1 MAQPMKVRSMVV
13 AALAV
18 ITPVGVTPAAARPAG
33 ETIAASAAPAL
44 PETDRIRIAEAFR
57 LADAMGTRVWPHWDE
72 APFAVL
78 LVTQEHEFL
87 IRHPS
92 PTSDFTLIGDDA
104 LLKQKVWFRK
114 RQFATDLLATFPAVA
129 GVSTIVIGQAE
140 ATESKTSSRWVITL
154 LHEHFHQYQDTRPG
168 NDAAVNAL
176 GLARGDTTGM
186 WMLNYPFPYADAT
199 IGAQVQGLGR
209 ALAAALGARGRKD
222 FDARLGSLIA
232 TREQVRAALA
242 PDDRRYIAFQFWKE
256 GIARYTEYR
265 IASLAASDYEP
276 TAAFSGLEDYR
287 PFQAIADGI
296 WSGIERE
303 LAQVRLDKSGRSIVY
318 NLGAA
323 EGLVLDAARPDWR
336 ALYFEDRFSLDRLFE
351 AGPGR
356 QP

>member
-1 MAQPMKVRSMVV
+1 MAV

-18 ITPVGVTPAAARPAG
+18 MAPVGATLAGATPVGDNV
-33 ETIAASAAPAL
+33 AASAIPAL
-44 PETDRIRIAEAFR
+44 PETDRVRIAEAFR
-57 LADAMGTRVWPHWDE
+57 IADALGQRVWPHWDE

-78 LVTQEHEFL
+78 LVTPEHEFL

-92 PTSDFTLIGDDA
+92 PTSDFTLVGEDA
-104 LLKQKVWFRK
+104 LLKQKVWVRK

-154 LHEHFHQYQDTRPG
+154 LHEHFHQYQDSRPG

-186 WMLNYPFPYADAT
+186 WMLNYPFPYADPKLGT
-199 IGAQVQGLGR
+199 QFQGLGR
-209 ALAAALGARGRKD
+209 ALVATLDARGRKD
-222 FDARLGSLIA
+222 FQAKLLSLLA
-232 TREQVRAALA
+232 TRERVYAGLA
-242 PDDRRYIAFQFWKE
+242 PDDRRYLAFQIWKE
-256 GIARYTEYR
+256 GIARYSEYQ

-276 TAAFSGLEDYR
+276 SASFSGLKDFR

-296 WSGIERE
+296 LSGIERE
-303 LAQVRLDKSGRSIVY
+303 LAQVQLEKSKRSVVY
-318 NLGAA
+318 SLGAA

-336 ALYFEDRFSLDRLFE
+336 ALYFEERFSLDRLFT
-351 AGPGR
+351 ADPGR